1 MNRRDEIM
9 ASIQQSLPRLDCPSP
24 QMARFDDSPHQ
35 PLLGVFTDNLQR
47 MGGVLR
53 RSPLT
58 GDPMLPVRDSI
69 AGANVICSVVP
80 EITGTLDI
88 TGVVAPRALADVDFA
103 IVRASFAVAETGS
116 VLLSDA
122 DLYVDALAYLAKHLI
137 VLLDPADIVLDLRRA
152 HRRTDFHERRN
163 PIFHTG
169 PSATVDIE
177 GSMIDGAYG
186 VRSLA
191 VLLVARTGNKPCQ

>member
-9 ASIQQSLPRLDCPSP
+9 ASIQESLPRLDRPPP
-24 QMARFDDSPHQ
+24 QMARFDDSPPP
-35 PLLGVFTDNLQR
+35 PLLGAFTDNLQR
-47 MGGVLR
+47 MGGVLL
-53 RSPLT
+53 RSPLA
-58 GDPMLPVRDSI
+58 GDPLLPVRDRI
-69 AGANVICSVVP
+69 AGAKVICSVVP

-88 TGVVAPRALADVDFA
+88 TGVVVPRALADLDFA

-137 VLLDPADIVLDLRRA
+137 VLLDPIDIVLDLRRA
-152 HRRTDFHERRN
+152 RRRPDFHERRN

-177 GSMIDGAYG
+177 GSMIDGAHG

-191 VLLVARTGNKPCQ
+191 VLPVARTANKLCQ